1 MTEKNSE
8 KSSVKRAA
16 AVAQKAGSR
25 KLDLNE
31 VEVSTGVIFGVK
43 EVPQYIMTDI
53 RREFK
58 EPDVPTWYN
67 KDTGRKEPNPDD
79 PEYKRRYNDYII
91 GMSMAVIDVMILMGT
106 YVVSIPKNIPAP
118 DSDAWKSELAAI
130 LRARGWGREEIAELS
145 SEERY
150 VFWVKYRGA
159 PSGEVAGEDTD
170 INKLTLAIGRL
181 SGVAEE
187 DVRDATENFRDSD

>member
-25 KLDLNE
+25 KLNSNE

-43 EVPQYIMTDI
+43 PVPQFILSDI

-58 EPDVPTWYN
+58 EPPVPTWFN

-79 PEYKRRYNDYII
+79 PEYKKSYNDYIV
-91 GMSMAVIDVMILMGT
+91 GLSMAVIDVMVLMGT
-106 YVVSIPKNIPAP
+106 YSVSVPKGVPEP
-118 DSDAWKSELAAI
+118 TSETWKNELGAI
-130 LRARGWGREEIAELS
+130 LRARGWSRSDIAELS
-145 SEERY
+145 DEERY
-150 VFWVKYRGA
+150 VFWVKYRAATG
-159 PSGEVAGEDTD
+159 GGVTGEDSD
-170 INKLTLAIGRL
+170 INRITLAIGRL

-187 DVRDATENFRDSD
+187 DVRDATDNFRDTD